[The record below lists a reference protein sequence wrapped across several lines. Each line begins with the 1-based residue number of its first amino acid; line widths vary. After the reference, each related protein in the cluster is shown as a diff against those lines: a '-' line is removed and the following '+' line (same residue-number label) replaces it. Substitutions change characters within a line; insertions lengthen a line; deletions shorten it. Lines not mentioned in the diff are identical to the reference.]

1 MGRSRGQ
8 EAGRDQSGPGSAKV
22 CPVCG
27 RSFEWRRKWASTWDR
42 IRYCSAGCRRGLRPH
57 DRALEEAILELLGQ
71 RARGAAKNPVGAP
84 FSNRRA
90 TRRAAW
96 RARDGSRS
104 RREGGASN
112 PMTCAAPFA
121 CAHPR
126 GVVGVPQR
134 TGSGS
139 TEAPS
144 TRIPRGPRGIS
155 SRMDLPSRTTS
166 IAVGTPASPS
176 DVLERRSEGM

>member
-71 RARGAAKNPVGAP
+71 RARGASICP
-84 FSNRRA
+84 SE
-90 TRRAAW
+90 AARLLEGEEPRW
-96 RARDGSRS
+96 RALLEPARNAA
-104 RREGGASN
+104 RRLARQGRIEISKGG
-112 PMTCAAPFA
+112 
-121 CAHPR
+121 R
-126 GVVGVPQR
+126 
-134 TGSGS
+134 
-139 TEAPS
+139 
-144 TRIPRGPRGIS
+144 RIEPDDVRGPIRL
-155 SRMDLPSRTTS
+155 RAP
-166 IAVGTPASPS
+166 
-176 DVLERRSEGM
+176 